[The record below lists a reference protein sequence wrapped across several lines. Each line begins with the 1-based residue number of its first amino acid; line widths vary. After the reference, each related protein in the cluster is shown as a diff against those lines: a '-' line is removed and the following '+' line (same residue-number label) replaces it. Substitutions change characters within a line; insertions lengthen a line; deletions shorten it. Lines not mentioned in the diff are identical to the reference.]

1 MLIVKINS
9 LHTKTLQTGFAAFTD
24 ILGLARDSSKCSF
37 LVSDASKLC
46 AEENL
51 VSMIFKDLAEQDLVG
66 TEAVCVCCVPENASA
81 GNILV

>member
-37 LVSDASKLC
+37 LVSDDSKLC
-46 AEENL
+46 AEKDF
-51 VSMIFKDLAEQDLVG
+51 VAMIFKDLAEQDLIG
-66 TEAVCVCCVPENASA
+66 AVAIYICRIPKDAS
-81 GNILV
+81 